1 MLQNRRESA
10 ITILMEAAERAEML
24 SVEDYLAGEQ
34 QSAVRHE
41 YVGGTVYA
49 MAGASDE
56 HIAICMNLAFALRTH
71 LRGSPCRV
79 QMSEGKARLRLANED
94 IFYYPDVMV
103 ACDPRDTDRYFKRY
117 PKVLI
122 EVLSES
128 TEAIDRREK
137 FLSYRQIETL
147 EEYVLVSQD
156 KMEVTVFR
164 RESHWQPEVLRQPD
178 QLLRMATLD
187 FTLPLSAIY
196 EGVKV

>member
-1 MLQNRRESA
+1 
-10 ITILMEAAERAEML
+10 
-24 SVEDYLAGEQ
+24 
-34 QSAVRHE
+34 
-41 YVGGTVYA
+41 
-49 MAGASDE
+49 
-56 HIAICMNLAFALRTH
+56 
-71 LRGSPCRV
+71 
-79 QMSEGKARLRLANED
+79 MSEGKARLRLANED